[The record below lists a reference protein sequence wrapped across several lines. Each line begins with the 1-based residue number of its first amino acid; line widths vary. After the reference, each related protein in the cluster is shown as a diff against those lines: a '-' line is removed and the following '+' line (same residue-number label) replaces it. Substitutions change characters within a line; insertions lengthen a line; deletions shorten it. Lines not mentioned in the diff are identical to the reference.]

1 VDAPLNEEYEVIGI
15 FKEIPLDIDRELRFF
30 EVEKTLKTMAY

>member
-1 VDAPLNEEYEVIGI
+1 VDAALNGESEVIGI
-15 FKEIPLDIDRELRFF
+15 FMEIPLDIDKELRFF